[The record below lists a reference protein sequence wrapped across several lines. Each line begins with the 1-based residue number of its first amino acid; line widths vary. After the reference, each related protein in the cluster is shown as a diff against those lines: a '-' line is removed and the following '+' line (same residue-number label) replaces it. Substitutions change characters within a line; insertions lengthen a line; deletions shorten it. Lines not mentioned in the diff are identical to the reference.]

1 MAASFMEKK
10 TLITW
15 LVFTLWG
22 YAPLVF
28 GAPVQMNSVKLE
40 SAAQSSRLVFDFSAP
55 PKYRISRG
63 SKPNQL
69 QIDFENISLSGKLG
83 QPPASHP
90 LIAKLIPVS
99 GKAKDSPRILLDLK
113 RPAGYKSY
121 VTRLKGSS
129 RLVLELTPPVSAAPA
144 GDKAASKEPVKSAK
158 PTKIAAAPKAA
169 PKPVA
174 AKAGSSPG
182 EARPVRFL
190 KPALAKERVIVIDA
204 GHGGKDT
211 GAIGPNGTYEKD
223 VVLAIARKLERLIR
237 AEPGMR
243 AVMVRKSDQFV
254 DLRERAELARKAKA
268 DLFISL
274 HADAYVAND
283 VKGSSVFILSDHG
296 ASSEAA
302 RWLADRENAAL
313 VGGVQLGGKDK
324 LLASVLLDLSQTATL
339 DASNRA
345 AAKVLG
351 ELRKDFH
358 LHHRDVQKAGFAVLK
373 SPDVPSILVETAFI
387 SNPDEERNL
396 RNSSHQD
403 QVARAIFDGIR
414 NYFAEIRPMVPVDLR
429 MADALESVAESDG
442 KKPVIRK

>member
-1 MAASFMEKK
+1 MEKK

-15 LVFTLWG
+15 LVLTFCG
-22 YAPLVF
+22 YAPLLF
-28 GAPVQMNSVKLE
+28 GAPVQMNAVKFE
-40 SAAQSSRLVFDFSAP
+40 AVAQKSRLIFDFSAP
-55 PKYRISRG
+55 PKYRISRT

-69 QIDFENISLSGKLG
+69 QIDFEKISLFGKLG

-90 LIAKLIPVS
+90 LIVKLIPIG

-113 RPAGYKSY
+113 RPAEYKAY
-121 VTRLKGSS
+121 LAPVKGSV
-129 RLVLELTPPVSAAPA
+129 RLVLELTPAAAKAGNKAVSAAP
-144 GDKAASKEPVKSAK
+144 VNSAK
-158 PTKIAAAPKAA
+158 PKDTSATPRAAV
-169 PKPVA
+169 KPA
-174 AKAGSSPG
+174 SGKSASSAGA
-182 EARPVRFL
+182 ARPVRFL
-190 KPALAKERVIVIDA
+190 KPAPAKERVIVIDA

-211 GAIGPNGTYEKD
+211 GAVGPNGTYEKD

-243 AVMVRKSDQFV
+243 AVMVRNGDQFV

-274 HADAYVAND
+274 HADAYVSND
-283 VKGSSVFILSDHG
+283 VKGSSVFTLSEHG

-313 VGGVQLGGKDK
+313 VGGVQLKGKDK
-324 LLASVLLDLSQTATL
+324 ILASVLLDLSQTATL
-339 DASNRA
+339 EASNRA
-345 AAKVLG
+345 AAKILG
-351 ELRKDFH
+351 ELKKDFH

-396 RNSSHQD
+396 RNPKHQD
-403 QVARAIFDGIR
+403 RVARAIFDGVR

-429 MADALESVAESDG
+429 VADAQESVAESDG
-442 KKPVIRK
+442 KEPVTQK